1 MSFEEQ
7 FDSNNNTTDHYD
19 DDNIDSFDMLHDNN
33 NSNEGEEYKINLD
46 ETNDKKEEE
55 EEEEEE
61 DYKIK
66 LDETNDK
73 TEEEGK
79 VEGDDEKVEK
89 SEEEEKID
97 LQKDSNNISSD
108 NIVKKH
114 IDENERKVM
123 NDKID
128 NTSQNSLE
136 DLVKNTGIDAKKIT
150 SNSETKTM
158 FDFKSFLNFLRDP
171 KAEPILKYT
180 KSFINQV
187 LKSDR
192 WYTFKEQKR
201 LIEDFED
208 FIYKKFAIYEPFKL
222 MNADDLNN
230 CKDCMEKLLTNKLYA
245 KIFSPLYYN
254 LSLKMSKMNPN
265 ETIDFPKDHLKLV
278 KNDQQLWSNIN
289 KFGSII
295 TLENLEIYNL
305 TEVNADMLNKFF
317 KVFSREL
324 WKMGKFRSPRDK
336 LVCLLNSCKIIFS
349 YLKKI
354 GNKRLTADDFMPLL
368 IYSVLKLPALDSEN
382 YFLLSTASYIENF
395 RQANFL
401 KGEESYY
408 LMSFQGALQF
418 ILELN
423 VENMFEK
430 FKVKDTEVFTNKL
443 NERKGLITATQLEK
457 EEQIKQKK
465 FEKRLHE
472 KEEEELK
479 QQQNLATGSWP
490 LSSWFGGS
498 SPTNQEDSLLSKFSN
513 LITTTTTED
522 EKIAS
527 NSNENK
533 DINQVTSKKKNSE
546 PSNIEIQQQIE
557 NQIKQSEIEDLSS
570 LKDMFPQL
578 DEAIVKDIYIL
589 KNRNITQTIESILE
603 ML

>member
-108 NIVKKH
+108 NIEKKD

-150 SNSETKTM
+150 SNSETKTI
-158 FDFKSFLNFLRDP
+158 F
-171 KAEPILKYT
+171 
-180 KSFINQV
+180 
-187 LKSDR
+187 
-192 WYTFKEQKR
+192 
-201 LIEDFED
+201 
-208 FIYKKFAIYEPFKL
+208 
-222 MNADDLNN
+222 
-230 CKDCMEKLLTNKLYA
+230 MEKLLTNKLYA

-317 KVFSREL
+317 KVFNREL

-423 VENMFEK
+423 EENMFEK

-513 LITTTTTED
+513 LITTTTT
-522 EKIAS
+522 
-527 NSNENK
+527 
-533 DINQVTSKKKNSE
+533 
-546 PSNIEIQQQIE
+546 
-557 NQIKQSEIEDLSS
+557 
-570 LKDMFPQL
+570 
-578 DEAIVKDIYIL
+578 
-589 KNRNITQTIESILE
+589 R
-603 ML
+603 

>member
-7 FDSNNNTTDHYD
+7 FDSNNNNTDHYD

-46 ETNDKKEEE
+46 ENNDKKEEE
-55 EEEEEE
+55 EKVVIE
-61 DYKIK
+61 D
-66 LDETNDK
+66 D
-73 TEEEGK
+73 
-79 VEGDDEKVEK
+79 DDEKVEK
-89 SEEEEKID
+89 PEEEEKLD
-97 LQKDSNNISSD
+97 LQKDGNNITFD
-108 NIVKKH
+108 NIEKKD
-114 IDENERKVM
+114 IDEKVYEDERKVM

-136 DLVKNTGIDAKKIT
+136 DLVKNTGIDAKKII
-150 SNSETKTM
+150 SNSETKTI

-230 CKDCMEKLLTNKLYA
+230 CKDSMEKLLTNKLYA
-245 KIFSPLYYN
+245 KIFSPIYYN

-265 ETIDFPKDHLKLV
+265 EKIDFPKDHLKLV

-317 KVFSREL
+317 KVFNREL

-354 GNKRLTADDFMPLL
+354 GNKGLTADDFMPLL

-382 YFLLSTASYIENF
+382 YFLLSTASYIDNF

-423 VENMFEK
+423 EENMFEK
-430 FKVKDTEVFTNKL
+430 FKVKDTEFFTNKL

-465 FEKRLHE
+465 FEKKLHE

-479 QQQNLATGSWP
+479 QNQNSAAGSWP

-498 SPTNQEDSLLSKFSN
+498 SPTNQEDSILSKFSN
-513 LITTTTTED
+513 LITTTTTTTED
-522 EKIAS
+522 
-527 NSNENK
+527 ENK
-533 DINQVTSKKKNSE
+533 DTNQVISKEKNTE

-557 NQIKQSEIEDLSS
+557 NQIKQSELEDLSS

>member
-7 FDSNNNTTDHYD
+7 FDSNNNNTDHYD

-55 EEEEEE
+55 EEQEEYKIKLNETNDKKEEEEKVEEEE
-61 DYKIK
+61 D
-66 LDETNDK
+66 
-73 TEEEGK
+73 
-79 VEGDDEKVEK
+79 DDEKVEK
-89 SEEEEKID
+89 PEEEEKID
-97 LQKDSNNISSD
+97 LQKDGNNITSD
-108 NIVKKH
+108 NIEKKD
-114 IDENERKVM
+114 IDEKVDEDERKVM

-136 DLVKNTGIDAKKIT
+136 DLVKNTGIDAKKIV
-150 SNSETKTM
+150 SNSETKTI

-230 CKDCMEKLLTNKLYA
+230 CKDSMEKLLTNKLYA
-245 KIFSPLYYN
+245 KIFSPIYYN

-278 KNDQQLWSNIN
+278 KNDQQLWNNIN

-317 KVFSREL
+317 KVFNREL

-354 GNKRLTADDFMPLL
+354 GNKGLTADDFMPLL
-368 IYSVLKLPALDSEN
+368 IYSILKLPALDSEN
-382 YFLLSTASYIENF
+382 YFLFSTASYIDNF

-423 VENMFEK
+423 EENMFEK

-457 EEQIKQKK
+457 EEQMKQKK
-465 FEKRLHE
+465 FEKKLHE

-479 QQQNLATGSWP
+479 QQQNSAAASWP

-513 LITTTTTED
+513 LITTTTTTED
-522 EKIAS
+522 
-527 NSNENK
+527 ENK
-533 DINQVTSKKKNSE
+533 DTNQVISKQKNTE

-578 DEAIVKDIYIL
+578 DEAIVKDIYVL